1 MLQPQELRIGN
12 LILCYDNLHKVS
24 IDTLQQLTPT
34 CGFIKNDHVNGI
46 PVTAQ
51 TLKVLKW
58 RKQEYHGYTYYY
70 PNINATWSIR
80 ETNSVYVWQWASI
93 VEEDLIWK
101 FDAKILHLHQL
112 QNLYYALMF
121 EEMPL
126 YKLAKAKTLSQ
137 LYL

>member
-12 LILCYDNLHKVS
+12 LILDTDKLHIVTV
-24 IDTLQQLTPT
+24 DTLQKLTPY
-34 CGFIKNDHVNGI
+34 CGHITNTHLNGI
-46 PVTAQ
+46 VVSDTI
-51 TLKVLKW
+51 LKALKW
-58 RKQEYHGYTYYY
+58 RKQLHRGDTYYY

-80 ETNSVYVWQWASI
+80 QTNQIYVWQWASI

-126 YKLAKAKTLSQ
+126 YRIAKLKVINDI
-137 LYL
+137 YR

>member
-1 MLQPQELRIGN
+1 MLEPQDLRIGN
-12 LILCYDNLHKVS
+12 LILRNDNLHTVTV
-24 IDTLQQLTPT
+24 DTLQQLTSTAGHTPYSHMF
-34 CGFIKNDHVNGI
+34 GIVVNDTI
-46 PVTAQ
+46 
-51 TLKVLKW
+51 LKALKW
-58 RKQEYHGYTYYY
+58 RKQPHRGDTYYY

-80 ETNSVYVWQWASI
+80 NTSKLYVWQWASI

-126 YKLAKAKTLSQ
+126 YRIAKLKVINDI
-137 LYL
+137 YR